1 EMQAAEGHLSARDG
15 AEDEFDPARQAHFAL
30 AAEGLHRGLA
40 TESLIDALLAAP
52 ESADLLSLTMTDSE
66 RNLLASILMK
76 EDEELTPEGLEGAT
90 RALRRIQLR
99 RKLEQVQR
107 ELQQQRSQDTRH
119 LQALLEEKIR
129 LKRALMDPGLLEPGS
144 HPPAA

>member
-1 EMQAAEGHLSARDG
+1 MQAAEGHLSARDG

-52 ESADLLSLTMTDSE
+52 ETTGLLSLPMTDGD

-76 EDEELTPEGLEGAT
+76 EDEELTAEGLEGAT

-107 ELQQQRSQDTRH
+107 ELQHQRSQDTRH

-144 HPPAA
+144 NPPAA